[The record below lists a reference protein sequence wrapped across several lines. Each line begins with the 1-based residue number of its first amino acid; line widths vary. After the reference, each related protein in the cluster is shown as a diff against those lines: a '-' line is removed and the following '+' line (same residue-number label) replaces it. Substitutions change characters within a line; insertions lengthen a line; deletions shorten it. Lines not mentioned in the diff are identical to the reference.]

1 MKNQSKLKNNGMAR
15 TILLILLSL
24 FGSLLLWVYVTET
37 RGEDIP
43 VRLPGVQV
51 KFEGESNLRE
61 SRELII
67 TETSAT
73 SVTVSLTGS
82 RRTVSALKSADLAA
96 TIDLS
101 RITRTG
107 YYSYAP
113 GITYPSRTDTSAISS
128 EETEPGTISFYVDRL
143 ANKTLQV
150 EGVFNGSAAEG
161 FVAEPL
167 EFTPSTVIIYGP
179 EQVLAEVD
187 HAYVEVS
194 RRDVNKTQTFEST
207 YVLIDNDDN
216 VFESDDITFDTD
228 TVGVTLPISAIKEVD
243 LVIEIIPGGGATADN
258 VKWEFDQRTITLT
271 GDSETLAGV
280 NNIVVTQIDLAE
292 VDESFS
298 EVYRIPIP
306 NNTEIT
312 SGMREA
318 TLSFELGGLYKRT
331 VTVRKSNISCI
342 NVSEGYVWEIMNDS
356 LNGVI
361 LRGQEE
367 SVRAVSELNVRAVA
381 DLTDYGSATGIVT
394 APVKIYIDS
403 VDGNSNVGY
412 IGEYSVYVNIMEAPP
427 EEEEGEVEE

>member
-1 MKNQSKLKNNGMAR
+1 M
-15 TILLILLSL
+15 
-24 FGSLLLWVYVTET
+24 
-37 RGEDIP
+37 
-43 VRLPGVQV
+43 
-51 KFEGESNLRE
+51 
-61 SRELII
+61 
-67 TETSAT
+67 
-73 SVTVSLTGS
+73 
-82 RRTVSALKSADLAA
+82 
-96 TIDLS
+96 
-101 RITRTG
+101 
-107 YYSYAP
+107 
-113 GITYPSRTDTSAISS
+113 
-128 EETEPGTISFYVDRL
+128 
-143 ANKTLQV
+143 
-150 EGVFNGSAAEG
+150 
-161 FVAEPL
+161 
-167 EFTPSTVIIYGP
+167 
-179 EQVLAEVD
+179 
-187 HAYVEVS
+187 
-194 RRDVNKTQTFEST
+194 
-207 YVLIDNDDN
+207 
-216 VFESDDITFDTD
+216 
-228 TVGVTLPISAIKEVD
+228 
-243 LVIEIIPGGGATADN
+243 
-258 VKWEFDQRTITLT
+258 KWEFDQRTITLT

-367 SVRAVSELNVRAVA
+367 AVRAVSELNVRAVA